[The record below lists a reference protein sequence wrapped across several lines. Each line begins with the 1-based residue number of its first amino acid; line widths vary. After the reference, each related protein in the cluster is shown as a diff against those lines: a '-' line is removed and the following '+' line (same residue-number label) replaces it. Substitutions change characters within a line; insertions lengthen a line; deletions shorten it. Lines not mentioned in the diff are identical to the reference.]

1 MSDNDTSENSE
12 TPNGPPLKSKPSK
25 RGKTLLGVAIAVAI
39 IGGAAGFAL
48 KNDLL
53 PSGNKADFAT
63 SKDFKN
69 LERQI
74 DNRLKNIQSS
84 IPKLIEQKIKEVS
97 SEEGFGSLSTL
108 QKQQIANE
116 IVRTLDVDTRVKTAL
131 ETSKEAILVS
141 ASNKARDDIE
151 KDLPNLINEFV
162 STALIPY
169 NQFNS
174 SQVQTNERLDN
185 KILGLEAAISN
196 MHTQISSRSN
206 AIAIPEQTRTRL
218 RGFSVLYEMA
228 DGVFAIRAPDRSD
241 GRDHYVTLYQGEPF
255 VSVLG
260 SHKVTDI
267 KGKGKDAVLLVGS
280 KFFIDDDRVEYT
292 PKELAQIKKKKQQ
305 RKSRKTLQQ
314 KQDHQIAKSSRHAT
328 TASKTTVDHIG
339 KLPKP
344 VVKTQTVGVPIVVA
358 NTPPQIS
365 KERSTSVQYLN
376 GRILL
381 PDWAMVVKSPT
392 LDSALVVNLN
402 KTEGEKVRSVE
413 KGQYYDFIG
422 TVKEI
427 TADGTVCSDTYCIG
441 SLQ

>member
-1 MSDNDTSENSE
+1 MSDKDTPENSE
-12 TPNGPPLKSKPSK
+12 TPNGAPLKSKPNK
-25 RGKTLLGVAIAVAI
+25 RTKTILGLAIAVALV
-39 IGGAAGFAL
+39 GGAVVFAS

-53 PSGNKADFAT
+53 PSGNKAEYAT
-63 SKDFKN
+63 AKDFKN
-69 LERQI
+69 LERRI
-74 DNRLKNIQSS
+74 DTRLGNIQTS
-84 IPKLIEQKIKEVS
+84 ISTLVEEKINEVS
-97 SEEGFGSLSTL
+97 SQEGFGALNKL

-116 IVRTLDVDTRVKTAL
+116 IIRTIDVDTRVSVAL
-131 ETSKEAILVS
+131 EKSKDKIVIS

-151 KDLPNLINEFV
+151 KDISSLINESIETFL
-162 STALIPY
+162 APY
-169 NQFNS
+169 SQFNS
-174 SQVQTNERLDN
+174 TQVVKNEEQDTRLTELN
-185 KILGLEAAISN
+185 VAISE
-196 MHTQISSRSN
+196 MHTMISSRKK
-206 AIAIPEQTRTRL
+206 AISIPEQTRTRL
-218 RGFSVLYEMA
+218 HGFSVLHEMA
-228 DGVFAIRAPDRSD
+228 DGVFAIQAPDRTD
-241 GRDHYVTLYQGEPF
+241 GRAHYVTLYNGEPF

-260 SHKVTDI
+260 RHKVTDI

-280 KFFIDDDRVEYT
+280 KFYIDDDRVEYT
-292 PKELAQIKKKKQQ
+292 PQQLAQIRKNKQKRAVKKTTQQ
-305 RKSRKTLQQ
+305 QQ
-314 KQDHQIAKSSRHAT
+314 ERQLAKNNRHAT

-339 KLPKP
+339 KLPKQ
-344 VVKTQTVGVPIVVA
+344 VVKPQTAGLPIVVA
-358 NTPPQIS
+358 NTSSNAPS
-365 KERSTSVQYLN
+365 DRSASVQYLN